1 MTKYA
6 DLVAEDRR
14 LVILRLL
21 AESAKYSAN
30 EYLLQ
35 QGLHAFGHEVGHDL
49 LRTELAWLAEQGLLD
64 LDEVAGVRVAKL
76 RERGVDVASGVAIV
90 PGVKRPRPGE

>member
-1 MTKYA
+1 MYA
-6 DLVAEDRR
+6 ALVAEDRR

-21 AESAKYSAN
+21 VESANYSAN

-35 QGLHAFGHEVGHDL
+35 QGLRAFGHEVGHDL
-49 LRTELAWLAEQGLLD
+49 LRTELAWLEEQNLLD
-64 LDEVAGVRVAKL
+64 LGDVGGVRVAKL
-76 RERGVDVASGVAIV
+76 RERGVDVAQGATTA